1 MLYGKRNG
9 CCLQVTQSPHDWYSW
24 GLCYT
29 LKGVVV
35 HEENI
40 YPTVFANGVDRECFG
55 SGESGG
61 VVGLAGPG
69 GEGEPAGT
77 PGKIAW
83 N

>member
-1 MLYGKRNG
+1 M
-9 CCLQVTQSPHDWYSW
+9 D
-24 GLCYT
+24 
-29 LKGVVV
+29 
-35 HEENI
+35 EENI
-40 YPTVFANGVDRECFG
+40 YPSVFANGVDRECLG
-55 SGESGG
+55 GGESGG